1 MGDSAIWTAIEMR
14 VKLYLGGREAAMK
27 ARIKALKEI
36 PGDEIVYA
44 GFEKEIEFMRSTNL
58 WDGLGALSYDTVSNF
73 RRRIDLLRKADRIFV
88 ATGICH
94 WESILIIISKK
105 FPELQGKVE
114 WINSG
119 EDEGVAGKVRLG
131 MYKLAGPTVMEFL
144 AKLTR
149 PWKYWWQY
157 KWPMA
162 WSNMERYGFGL
173 PESNDVGWEKKPHNL
188 WIVRLFLYWY
198 LISYSAYWTII

>member
-1 MGDSAIWTAIEMR
+1 MET
-14 VKLYLGGREAAMK
+14 VKLCLGGPKAAMD
-27 ARIKALKEI
+27 ARINALNGKEI
-36 PGDEIVYA
+36 EGNVTYVYC
-44 GFEKEIEFMRSTNL
+44 GFEKEIDHMASIDYHE
-58 WDGLGALSYDTVSNF
+58 GLRALSYDTVSNF

-114 WINSG
+114 WINSD
-119 EDEGVAGKVRLG
+119 EDEGVAGKVRLV

-149 PWKYWWQY
+149 PWRYWWQY
-157 KWPMA
+157 RWPMA
-162 WSNMERYGFGL
+162 WSNLERYGFNL
-173 PESNDVGWEKKPHNL
+173 PASNDVGWAKK
-188 WIVRLFLYWY
+188 VTQFLDCEAFSL
-198 LISYSAYWTII
+198 LIFN